1 MATPLEE
8 TSPTPSGDDLL
19 PFKSAETLLEVR
31 DLKVH
36 FLTDFGTVKAV
47 DGINFTVNPGET
59 LAIVGE
65 SGSGKSVTAMAILG
79 LVASPGKIVGGS
91 ILFKDR
97 ELVGLDEDRFRS
109 IRGNEIAMI
118 FQDPL
123 TSLNPV
129 MSVGRQVA
137 EVLQT
142 HEGLSKRQAKKRAV
156 ELFQLVGLPRPEER
170 AHEYPHQ
177 FSGGMRQRVMIAM
190 GISMKPS
197 ILIADEATTALDVT
211 VQAQILDL
219 LVSLQKEFHM
229 GLILITH
236 DLGVVA
242 EHADNVA
249 VMYAGKVA
257 EYSHVDET
265 FYRPLH
271 PYTMGLMSSIA
282 RLDKGRTKRLLPIR
296 GQPPSLVNVPP
307 GCPFHPRCPYAR
319 EICMETYPHLLA
331 RTGDLTHLAACH
343 FAGDLPEPRWELEES
358 VD

>member
-8 TSPTPSGDDLL
+8 TPLAPSGDELV

-36 FLTDFGTVKAV
+36 FITDFGDVKAV

-65 SGSGKSVTAMAILG
+65 SGSGKSVTALAIMG
-79 LVASPGKIVGGS
+79 LVSPPGKIVGGN
-91 ILFKDR
+91 ILFKDL
-97 ELVGLDEDRFRS
+97 ELVGLSEDRFQS
-109 IRGNEIAMI
+109 IRGNDIAVI

-129 MSVGRQVA
+129 MPVGRQVA
-137 EVLQT
+137 EVLQK
-142 HEGLSKRQAKKRAV
+142 HEGLSRRQAGRRAI
-156 ELFQLVGLPRPEER
+156 ELFNLVGLPRPEER
-170 AHEYPHQ
+170 TRDYPHE

-190 GISMKPS
+190 AISMRPS

-219 LVSLQKEFHM
+219 LDSLQQEFHM

-242 EHADNVA
+242 EHADTVA
-249 VMYAGKVA
+249 VMYAGRIT
-257 EYSHVDET
+257 EYSHVDEIY
-265 FYRPLH
+265 YRPLH
-271 PYTMGLMSSIA
+271 PYAMGLMSSIA
-282 RLDKGRTKRLLPIR
+282 RLDRGRTKRLLPIR
-296 GQPPSLVNVPP
+296 GQPPSLINVPP

-319 EICMETYPHLLA
+319 EVCTETYPYLLG
-331 RTGDLTHLAACH
+331 RTGDRTHLAACH
-343 FAGDLPEPRWELEES
+343 FAGDLPEPRWELEEI
-358 VD
+358 V